1 MSNKL
6 VDAYRADLASR
17 GQVDPRDDDTITA
30 ELGEIAQRN
39 SPHLFDQF
47 PDFGQ
52 QYSAIRDANAPGLG
66 EEFGRAF
73 KAGSQGL
80 ASTALGGL
88 GLITGSDYLKG
99 KAKSF
104 DDDAAEN
111 APTIPTLED
120 IAPGESNSLRKAL
133 SRDALRYGISKFG
146 SVAPSIAESAVTAA
160 AGAAAGSAFGPE
172 GTLAGAFG
180 GVIEKSLVKSAIKK
194 MVQKGLAKSLAEKGL
209 ISEAS
214 EVGIEQALK
223 AGSKSIAADVAA
235 EAAAIGGFKGGV
247 AANALGSFVLNTG
260 DVASEGAD
268 TGTTLA
274 LGAVSAIPDTILPA
288 YVLKKFFPGLG
299 KEAAKEAGKTF
310 LAKNAKKL
318 AELVGVPAEE
328 FGQEYFQEGVNVVA
342 RNMKEGK
349 DPLTFTDADLKR
361 LREAGIAGAAGGV
374 LAAPGVMFSG
384 RESPVAEQSEPANPS
399 AAKPPVIP
407 AASPALPVADGET
420 ANVPPKSIARQVA
433 LMTDDTEKQ
442 ALFDQLTAKQAA
454 GAVTPDEVNAIEL
467 LKSEGFEAPA
477 ITAPVNTSSEV
488 LPVAENPIT
497 TLPTATDPAA
507 ESVSSGILPETSQP
521 VAVETLPP
529 TEPTTVPPEI
539 TPVSPVVAESP
550 AENPQLLAPAPVGDL
565 VTPAVPTAPVVSP
578 VEVAAEKAAET
589 PVEQIAPV
597 APAPSLSLEQRLTN
611 EIKRP
616 DPVEFGPIASVD
628 TTAPA
633 NVEDLD
639 LKGAMDATGSRSSTR
654 VAVILRAKDG
664 SVVMAGL
671 LPRRQI
677 SAVDGTTKFGV
688 GVQFFGT
695 KQGSVHSIKEGGK
708 VPALLS
714 DVVAAGYTYVGKVNF
729 DAAPGKIF
737 QRWSTPESFQAAL
750 TKALPTQTSA
760 AAETSNRAAV
770 KLDAQAN
777 ALVAERDS
785 AAPNRQL
792 EIDEELAELRNKARL
807 IGADPKFMT
816 AYHGTPHS
824 VDEFS
829 TEFIGTGE
837 GAQSYGWGLY
847 FAEKKEVG
855 EGYKKKL
862 SGDKTGN
869 LYTVDIADSAI
880 NRMLDWDKPLSKQ
893 DASIREAVVDGIKS
907 LDQTFL
913 DELDEVV
920 NGEYAS
926 MTGKE
931 VYGAL
936 VRAAREVPLP
946 GGEQSTGENAKRDAS
961 EFLSRIGVEGIKY
974 LDKASRTAG
983 DGTRNFVVFDSKH
996 AKILEENGMVRQR
1009 PKFSNDVAP
1018 QVEQPTP
1025 LATEADY
1032 TNQLAIAAARLRQ
1045 FGGRVDI
1052 LARSFLQQSLAR
1064 DIQQRIDDL
1073 NQRAARSSPDS
1084 QAVFQARIA
1093 KFKQQLDAVSRVR
1106 GVAYTPWH
1114 MAIGLN
1120 DILNANVGDLATL
1133 IHEGAHTIL
1142 GRDPLMQGRVLRAVQ
1157 VSTKEL
1163 RTKLEASQSR
1173 SGMREANL
1181 NDPEE
1186 LIVSTLGQ
1194 QLALEGIPDSSSLA
1208 RAVWGWVKDLYY
1220 RMAMAVQEAFGAQ
1233 PDSKLALA
1241 WFENQLRRVVGG
1253 DYDYRFA
1260 SLVDR
1265 FKVEARQITLRRL
1278 DPFSGTPGGMADYFD
1293 PISNG
1298 IRQPTA
1304 LPTST
1309 EAVEWNQKY
1318 ATETD
1323 AQTED
1328 GLEIPGTEARARI
1341 DGAALNELA
1350 DLATKLYGESGLAT
1364 ADSGQLSLEQWWAM
1378 VHGGEMPQTTLA
1390 NITVA
1395 DAATARI
1402 GGERMTDAMNGLARV
1417 QAKALV
1423 LKFQQKAASKLAQ
1436 SVEKTATAE
1445 KKLISEAKRVNKVEG
1460 ELRDAEMHEATLR
1473 DALKENIHALI
1484 KSYRAGLVN
1493 AKQMGELAQAVADAE
1508 QLTEGDV
1515 LPAQYQA
1522 VFKAVLADE
1531 IPIFQYVDAI
1541 SKLDL
1546 NLKDLSRAE
1555 IDEAIADNAPGDEA
1569 LTRLM
1574 EPKNKPLRVA
1584 LTALA
1589 KMHADQIDMLQ
1600 LRRANREQFLAIHGD
1615 LRAIR
1620 EATEERLNQLQA
1632 TYRNDKKAATFADR
1646 LKRSYVEKRAKLRKQ
1661 QRTIQEEER
1670 RQGLVL
1676 QAQAAIKAKI
1686 DEMETSGLAH
1696 PSEWR
1701 AAEGATYLAMV
1712 QGDDGK
1718 WRSRE
1723 KTLRFNRDGT
1733 SVNAAELLGDLA
1745 SNRQYLLEN
1754 KAKAGAR
1761 TFQLVERQVNELSN
1775 LDVQRAYPEATKLF
1789 FEKWIMPSSDLILS
1803 GGGAGAARAA
1813 QMLKRWQFITFSNW
1827 RNTLENPAEHWV
1839 VDLKNITKAAG
1850 LKETSE
1856 FLSQVYDPVV
1866 YFIGTE
1872 PGLEEGPALREAV
1885 RAARRRLTTQ
1895 PTEQFDEMLKEF
1907 LRKTRAMS
1915 QTFVKIA
1922 EDAGVFIEDDRL
1934 GGELR
1939 KAVSRGWLTV
1949 IRRMN
1954 SATVSTIVRDM
1965 ERAGWAL
1972 EFADGNGEGS
1982 VPTSFDKGV
1991 SEKRRVIK
1999 ATTFDALMP
2008 ALAPDEQQ
2016 AAQRTQILET
2026 PQLFSQAISGFFSP
2040 GIIQR
2045 WLAPFINKPGDPVF
2059 AYQGKDI
2066 DQLEVQQAWQNAG
2079 GNVAAWIDALGQR
2092 IGVGED
2098 TTTIEDADEIES
2110 ALSPQASW
2118 RASML
2123 RQMDDL
2129 YLMESRLA
2137 ADANQVR
2144 NLFDASGKPAHLL
2157 MDARENDKLPPEHI
2171 EHMTFDPINTRNLLA
2186 TIAFHAAFGRN
2197 GVAME
2202 QAFNEITSDLG
2213 ARKAAFDSLKGS
2225 DAKKKA
2231 DAKALGMDYADLHKA
2246 ARVYRQVT
2254 EGMDFLK
2261 AQFGFGNQA
2270 GVLTDMRGGLTVLH
2284 FIAQQTTNNPKTG
2297 LLNMLQ
2303 LVQRPIAR
2311 RTLDLVALRDTAA
2324 SAGEI
2329 GKQFFGQLFESFG
2342 LHLMRASQHARDI
2355 GDVQGQ
2361 IAGDVSWAVKLGSVV
2376 GKRGEEL
2383 PTAIKTL
2390 RSISALQSK
2399 GARIGWGEA
2408 KEFPRMANIPFLS
2421 NTMQAMSLAAA
2432 ISNGTAEARSVESLV
2447 HAAVQYFASNPEALN
2462 DPTFKLTAKDLRMTD
2477 AAWFHS
2483 PGSFEYMRRALV
2495 DYGIGNLEQ
2504 VAREASERMTR
2515 GEPVLTKDQVLKAAM
2530 MSNNEL
2536 DLQGSINTSP
2546 GIWASNPILKFAT
2559 PLLGWPIRQMA
2570 QMNAAMRQADGRAS
2584 VLQAM
2589 KTIGILAAWSLPMG
2603 LAFTLMTDW
2612 YDDKILKKK
2621 SQLGTISPLA
2631 ALPVV
2636 GPALALATSDLSAK
2650 DQGLAMFQ
2658 RLSRAGNIYGLGA
2671 DFVSSTLAGLD
2682 PTSGQ
2687 RPFSLDS
2694 RVLAFSQL
2702 LSIQQAI
2709 SNWINSGFTT
2719 TYASVERPLIASIG
2733 GNGALSAVDIFAG
2746 ALGIDI
2752 QETRIVQRTNVN
2764 QWLRAAGRETGLE
2777 LKKGGGAA
2785 VAPSATGVW
2794 TREMWLG
2801 ALTNDR
2807 LAFLDSYRRAIAAAR
2822 EDGEADPEKAVL
2834 ESWRARNPLNVFG
2847 SRPTQQQLQ
2856 KALAVMSDSGR
2867 GAVSEALRLYEAY
2880 TGMIAP
2886 SPIERAQATAMRA
2899 AMRVPNSDSIRREMA
2914 SMALR

>member
-17 GQVDPRDDDTITA
+17 GQVDPRDDETITA

-120 IAPGESNSLRKAL
+120 IAPGESSTLRKAL
-133 SRDALRYGISKFG
+133 SRDALRYGVSKFG

-274 LGAVSAIPDTILPA
+274 LGALSAIPDTILPA

-299 KEAAKEAGKTF
+299 KEAAKEAGKSF

-361 LREAGIAGAAGGV
+361 LREAGIAGAAGGL
-374 LAAPGVMFSG
+374 LAAPGVMFGG
-384 RESPVAEQSEPANPS
+384 RESPVAEQPKPEVAPATQQPVVPVVPL
-399 AAKPPVIP
+399 AAPVDEGEAVAPPQSV
-407 AASPALPVADGET
+407 
-420 ANVPPKSIARQVA
+420 ARQVA

-454 GAVTPDEVNAIEL
+454 GAATPDEANAIEL
-467 LKSEGFEAPA
+467 LKADGFVAPMSA
-477 ITAPVNTSSEV
+477 TSVNTSSEA

-507 ESVSSGILPETSQP
+507 ESVSSDILPETSQP
-521 VAVETLPP
+521 AAVETFPL
-529 TEPTTVPPEI
+529 TTPAPAPPEI
-539 TPVSPVVAESP
+539 APVGPVVAES
-550 AENPQLLAPAPVGDL
+550 AQINPQLLAPAPVGDL
-565 VTPAVPTAPVVSP
+565 VTPVVPTAPVVSP
-578 VEVAAEKAAET
+578 VEVAAAKAAST

-597 APAPSLSLEQRLTN
+597 APTPSLSLEQRLTN

-628 TTAPA
+628 TTVPA
-633 NVEDLD
+633 NVEELD

-654 VAVILRAKDG
+654 VAVILRANDG

-695 KQGSVHSIKEGGK
+695 KKGAVHSIKEGGK

-750 TKALPTQTSA
+750 TKAAPVQTSA
-760 AAETSNRAAV
+760 AAETSNREAV

-777 ALVAERDS
+777 ALVAQRDS
-785 AAPNRQL
+785 ATPARQL
-792 EIDEELAELRNKARL
+792 EIDEELADLRSQSVAA
-807 IGADPKFMT
+807 GAEPQ
-816 AYHGTPHS
+816 
-824 VDEFS
+824 FS
-829 TEFIGTGE
+829 T
-837 GAQSYGWGLY
+837 AAV
-847 FAEKKEVG
+847 AE
-855 EGYKKKL
+855 
-862 SGDKTGN
+862 
-869 LYTVDIADSAI
+869 
-880 NRMLDWDKPLSKQ
+880 
-893 DASIREAVVDGIKS
+893 
-907 LDQTFL
+907 
-913 DELDEVV
+913 
-920 NGEYAS
+920 
-926 MTGKE
+926 
-931 VYGAL
+931 
-936 VRAAREVPLP
+936 
-946 GGEQSTGENAKRDAS
+946 
-961 EFLSRIGVEGIKY
+961 
-974 LDKASRTAG
+974 
-983 DGTRNFVVFDSKH
+983 
-996 AKILEENGMVRQR
+996 
-1009 PKFSNDVAP
+1009 
-1018 QVEQPTP
+1018 PTP
-1025 LATEADY
+1025 LAIEADY

-1073 NQRAARSSPDS
+1073 NQRAARSSPEQ
-1084 QAVFQARIA
+1084 QAAIQARIA
-1093 KFKQQLDAVSRVR
+1093 KFQQQLDAVSRVR

-1157 VSTKEL
+1157 ASAKEL
-1163 RTKLEASQSR
+1163 RAKLEASQSR

-1220 RMAMAVQEAFGAQ
+1220 RMAMAIQEAFGAQ

-1265 FKVEARQITLRRL
+1265 FKVEARQVTLRRL
-1278 DPFSGTPGGMADYFD
+1278 EPFRGTPGGMADYFD

-1318 ATETD
+1318 ATEAD

-1328 GLEIPGTEARARI
+1328 GQEIPGTEARARI
-1341 DGAALNELA
+1341 DAAALNELA

-1364 ADSGQLSLEQWWAM
+1364 AESGQLSLEQWWAM

-1402 GGERMTDAMNGLARV
+1402 GGERMTEAMNGLARV

-1436 SVEKTATAE
+1436 SIEKTATAE

-1473 DALKENIHALI
+1473 DALKENIHGLI

-1546 NLKDLSRAE
+1546 NLKDLTRAE

-1600 LRRANREQFLAIHGD
+1600 LRRASRDQFLAIHGD

-1701 AAEGATYLAMV
+1701 PAEGATYLAMV

-1761 TFQLVERQVNELSN
+1761 TFQSVERQVSELSN

-1789 FEKWIMPSSDLILS
+1789 FEKWIMSSAELILS
-1803 GGGAGAARAA
+1803 GGGAGAALAA

-1895 PTEQFDEMLKEF
+1895 PSEQFDEMLKEF

-1915 QTFVKIA
+1915 QAFVKIA

-1972 EFADGNGEGS
+1972 EFADAKGEGS

-2040 GIIQR
+2040 GVIQR
-2045 WLAPFINKPGDPVF
+2045 WLAPFINKPGDAVF
-2059 AYQGKDI
+2059 SYQGSGI

-2303 LVQRPIAR
+2303 LAQRPIAR

-2361 IAGDVSWAVKLGSVV
+2361 MAGDVSWAVKLGSVV

-2584 VLQAM
+2584 ALQAM

-2636 GPALALATSDLSAK
+2636 GPALALATSDLSVK

-2694 RVLAFSQL
+2694 RILAFSQL

-2807 LAFLDSYRRAIAAAR
+2807 LTFLDSYRRAIAAAR

-2867 GAVSEALRLYEAY
+2867 GAVSEALRLYDAY

-2899 AMRVPNSDSIRREMA
+2899 VMRVPNSDSIRREMA